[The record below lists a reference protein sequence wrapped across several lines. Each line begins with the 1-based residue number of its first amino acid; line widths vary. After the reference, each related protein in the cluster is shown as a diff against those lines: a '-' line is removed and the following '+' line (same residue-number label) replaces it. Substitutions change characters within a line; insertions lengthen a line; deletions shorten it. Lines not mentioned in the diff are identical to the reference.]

1 MSDRFNSIH
10 AHSDTAP
17 SGKVTLSDN
26 CDFRYFI
33 SLQPIAGPV
42 GGYSFTITSQWESA
56 SRPKEEQVRFRACL
70 DRNGLE
76 RLHTLIE
83 QELAS

>member
-1 MSDRFNSIH
+1 MSGLFDSIH
-10 AHSDTAP
+10 AHSDTVP
-17 SGKVTLSDN
+17 SGKVTLFDN
-26 CDFRYFI
+26 RDFRYFI
-33 SLQPIAGPV
+33 RLQPIPDPM

-56 SRPKEEQVRFRACL
+56 SRPKEEQVRFCACL